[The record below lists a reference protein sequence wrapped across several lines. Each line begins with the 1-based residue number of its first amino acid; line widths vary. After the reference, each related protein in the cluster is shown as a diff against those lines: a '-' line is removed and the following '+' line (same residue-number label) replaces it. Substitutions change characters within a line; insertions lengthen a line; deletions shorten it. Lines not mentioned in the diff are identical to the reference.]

1 MNELPKRWNNHV
13 YPAGY
18 DRDVSGLTVGEAFTM
33 AAMQALLAGGWTQRI
48 YPDGQT
54 VGYGDMAFM
63 TVQARKIAS
72 QQLYELERFE
82 AEATKP

>member
-33 AAMQALLAGGWTQRI
+33 AAMQGLLAGGWTQRF
-48 YPDGQT
+48 YPDGRI
-54 VGYGDMAFM
+54 VGYGDMEFM
-63 TVQARKIAS
+63 TDQATIIAA
-72 QQLYELERFE
+72 QQLRELERTE
-82 AEATKP
+82 AEATKA